1 MTSDCL
7 SLTAALLRAGHSPRT
22 QPLLTPAVPLS
33 TLRQT
38 PKPAPSFLEQKFL
51 ATFLKLFFL
60 LLLSTGLGYCLL
72 LVLILGAVLV
82 FSSLAM
88 S

>member
-60 LLLSTGLGYCLL
+60 LLSTGLGYCLL

>member
-7 SLTAALLRAGHSPRT
+7 SLTAALLRAGHSPRA

-33 TLRQT
+33 TLRRT
-38 PKPAPSFLEQKFL
+38 PQPAPSFLEQKFL
-51 ATFLKLFFL
+51 ATFLKLFF

>member
-33 TLRQT
+33 TLRRT
-38 PKPAPSFLEQKFL
+38 PQPALSFLEQKFL
-51 ATFLKLFFL
+51 ATFLKLFF